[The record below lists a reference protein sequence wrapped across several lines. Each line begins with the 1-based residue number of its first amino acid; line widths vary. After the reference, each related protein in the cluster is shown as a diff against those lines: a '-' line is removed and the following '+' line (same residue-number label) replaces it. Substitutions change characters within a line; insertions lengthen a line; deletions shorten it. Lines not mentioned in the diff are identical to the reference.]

1 MKKILKPIV
10 VVAILLSIT
19 TANAHQPDISSVTL
33 IEQESGQWTMQINAS
48 MTAFQYEVWNAY
60 GKDSYATPA
69 EFNQLL
75 LSHLREKIELKVNG
89 GAVILGDG
97 FVKLGHATAVVFNL
111 SEIPKLIEDVSLAN
125 FGFKTI
131 HHSQSVF
138 SIVKEGLDNSQFVLS
153 EANDY
158 QLNVKMKDNQ
168 VLVSETS
175 STDYQMVVIV
185 IAMFIGL
192 FAIFLFRSSGRK
204 PSLQPTSILSHT

>member
-1 MKKILKPIV
+1 MAV
-10 VVAILLSIT
+10 VWLSALS
-19 TANAHQPDISSVTL
+19 ANAHQPDLSSVTL

-48 MTAFQYEVWNAY
+48 MTAFQYEVWNEF
-60 GKDSYATPA
+60 GKDAYATPE

-75 LSHLREKIELKVNG
+75 LSHLREKIELKVNDD
-89 GAVILGDG
+89 AVILGDG

-111 SEIPKLIEDVSLAN
+111 SEIPKVMEEVSITN

-138 SIVKEGLDNSQFVLS
+138 SIVKEGLDKSQFVLS
-153 EANDY
+153 EENDY

-185 IAMFIGL
+185 IAMIIGL

-204 PSLQPTSILSHT
+204 PSLQSASILSHT